1 MIGSKGYKG
10 NSFKDSLSYK
20 IPKITIADVVDE
32 MLENSK
38 KRQEKKDE
46 KNKSIEK

>member
-1 MIGSKGYKG
+1 ME
-10 NSFKDSLSYK
+10 

-38 KRQEKKDE
+38 KRQEKKNE